1 MDKTRQRILEKAAE
15 LFRSH
20 GIKHTTM
27 DDIASALG
35 MSKKTLYHY
44 FENKTTLVREAIK
57 GVFDNIQNEIRQI
70 CNDIT
75 DPYEQ
80 FFFVRKVMQEMLRNT
95 THHMAFYELQK
106 WYPEVADELKKH
118 KLKAIMEFLSQNLAL
133 GHKAG
138 YYKKSLDDEFI
149 KHFYYGNSLLMM
161 NPEVYPPE
169 KFERARVGREFL
181 KFFLTAISTKKGREH
196 LKRIEQKYSL

>member
-1 MDKTRQRILEKAAE
+1 MDKIRQRILEKAAE

-35 MSKKTLYHY
+35 MSKKTLYHH
-44 FENKTTLVREAIK
+44 FENKTALVKHTTGYI
-57 GVFDNIQNEIRQI
+57 FDKIQAQIRRICENIS
-70 CNDIT
+70 

-80 FFFVRKVMQEMLRNT
+80 FFAVRKTMQEMLRNT
-95 THHMAFYELQK
+95 THHSAFYELQK
-106 WYPEVADELKKH
+106 WYPEVADELKKR
-118 KLKAIMEFLSQNLAL
+118 KLEAIMRFLTVNLEL

-138 YYKKSLDDEFI
+138 YYKKSLNDEFI

-161 NPEVYPPE
+161 NPEVYPPD
-169 KFERARVGREFL
+169 KFERTRVGREFL
-181 KFFLTAISTKKGREH
+181 KLFLTSISTKKGREQ
-196 LKRIEQKYSL
+196 LKNIEQKFSL